1 MAHRIHLSARKAL
14 LAAATILSL
23 ATAAC
28 GSDKGGSTGPSD
40 PPPPPPPTGPAL
52 LRVSNQTSD
61 AIEAVKVRLCGMGS
75 FGANLIGSD
84 KIEPGESQTMQVP
97 VGCRDVG
104 VWSAPAVGKD
114 AYKSG
119 VIFIEGV
126 TKQLNL
132 PVWP

>member
-1 MAHRIHLSARKAL
+1 MAHRIRFSVRKAL
-14 LAAATILSL
+14 LAAATVLSL

-40 PPPPPPPTGPAL
+40 PPPPPDDQPAM
-52 LRVSNQTSD
+52 LRVTNQTSD
-61 AIEAVKVRLCGMGS
+61 AIEAVKVRLCGIGS
-75 FGANLIGSD
+75 FGVNLIGND
-84 KIEPGESQTMQVP
+84 PIAPGESQTMEVP

-104 VWSAPAVGKD
+104 VWSAPELGKD

-119 VIFIEGV
+119 VIFMEGV